1 MLQLNI
7 VEFEIMDQELPGW
20 QRQLR
25 KIVVLIQ
32 R

>member
-7 VEFEIMDQELPGW
+7 VEFEIMDQELPVW